1 MDLQEMYNTAVG
13 IIESLRTAGGS
24 YDVSENSSVCVLL
37 AMSGRVYS
45 GVTGTAFENGAMKIS
60 CPNIMPLYP

>member
-24 YDVSENSSVCVLL
+24 YAVSENSSVCVLL

-45 GVTGTAFENGAMKIS
+45 GVTGTAFEMV
-60 CPNIMPLYP
+60 L